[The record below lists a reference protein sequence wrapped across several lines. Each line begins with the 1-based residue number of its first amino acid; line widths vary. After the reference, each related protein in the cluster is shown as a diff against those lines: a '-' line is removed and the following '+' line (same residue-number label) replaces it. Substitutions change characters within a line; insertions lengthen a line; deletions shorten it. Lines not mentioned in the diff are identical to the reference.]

1 MTTRNLAG
9 WARNPG
15 TGKLQWDFIPGD
27 PSLLY
32 RTAPSYTPID
42 TGFQMV
48 ATSHLLSSGVDTYHK
63 WASSKFTY
71 KSRLCWFG
79 GQAPFRITM
88 IDSPA
93 SSFIGTGGK
102 TQSMTRSLDAAVPLV
117 YNHILPTDWAVVSW
131 PVTPAELG
139 TTGFFKVLVEDNKGA
154 QLIFR
159 FSVNADD
166 SKFIFVDGISGND
179 SNSGTWDLPKLTFDN
194 ARVQTGKI
202 AAYKTAAN
210 YPVVD
215 GDASNSSGYV
225 KSHIGLVDGVEFNT
239 TAEQFGASYAAS
251 DLAYINITFN
261 GSVTANANCRVMNYG
276 SKIDR
281 STWWKCKF
289 KNVSVGTVGNDNPAC
304 MFFGNQAGAQDSA
317 PTLPASHANNYL
329 NVIACEK
336 ETSVLTQLF
345 TMFSTRYVC
354 VEENRIFCPSTATV
368 SNGGTGLNFKASGNY
383 ISCRFNYGEGAVS
396 NGDTLGAGL
405 ITFANQASYQCKF
418 QEACYNVLRPIT
430 GRGISFQGGGTL
442 AGGAGQ
448 TIGIEQVYCYRNTI
462 ISQNDGT
469 PMAIARWPAG
479 QEAITLENN
488 LLVSAGAT
496 SIHTAGTTGGHTSVG
511 DNSNHP
517 QSYADAQYKLTTAN
531 RPTMLGIVGAEIAS
545 TLVV

>member
-1 MTTRNLAG
+1 MTTRNLSP

-15 TGKLQWDFIPGD
+15 TGKLQWDFIPSD

-32 RTAPSYTPID
+32 RTAPSYTPVD
-42 TGFQMV
+42 TGFTMV
-48 ATSHLLSSGVDTYHK
+48 ATSHLQESGDDAYHK

-88 IDSPA
+88 IESPA
-93 SSFIGTGGK
+93 TSYIGVSGK
-102 TQSMTRSLDAAVPLV
+102 TQSMTRSLDETVALV
-117 YNHILPTDWAVVSW
+117 YNHVLPTDWAVVSW

-139 TTGFFKVLVEDNKGA
+139 TTGFFKILVEDNKGD

-179 SNSGTWDLPKLTFDN
+179 SNSGSWDLPKMTFDN

-215 GDASNSSGYV
+215 GDAGDLSGFV

-239 TAEQFGASYAAS
+239 TAEQFGASSAAS

-261 GSVTANANCRVMNYG
+261 GSVSANANCRVMYYG
-276 SKIDR
+276 NKTDR
-281 STWWKCKF
+281 SIWWKCKF
-289 KNVSVGTVGNDNPAC
+289 KNVAVGTNGGDNPAC

-336 ETSVLTQLF
+336 NTSVLTQLF

-354 VEENRIFCPSTATV
+354 VEENKMYCPSTATV

-396 NGDTLGAGL
+396 NGDSLGTGL
-405 ITFANQASYQCKF
+405 INFANQASYQCKY
-418 QEACYNVLRPIT
+418 QECCYNVLRPI
-430 GRGISFQGGGTL
+430 GSRGISFQGGGTQ

-448 TIGIEQVYCYRNTI
+448 TTGIEQIYCYRNTI

-469 PMAIARWPAG
+469 PIAIARWPAG
-479 QEAITLENN
+479 QEAITVANN

-496 SIHTAGTTGGHTSVG
+496 SIHTSGTTGGHTLVG

-517 QSYADAQYKLTTAN
+517 QSYADAQYKLTAAN

>member
-1 MTTRNLAG
+1 MPTRNLEWG
-9 WARNPG
+9 RDPVS
-15 TGKLQWDFIPGD
+15 GKLDWSFIPTD
-27 PSLLY
+27 SSNLY
-32 RTAPSYTPID
+32 RTAATYTPTD
-42 TGFQMV
+42 TGFPMV
-48 ATSHLLSSGVDTYHK
+48 ATSHLMASGADAYHK
-63 WASSKFTY
+63 WASTKFKY
-71 KSRLCWFG
+71 QSRLCWFG

-88 IDSPA
+88 IDSP
-93 SSFIGTGGK
+93 SSAYIGSGGK
-102 TQSMTRSLDAAVPLV
+102 TQSMTRSLDATVPLV

-131 PVTPAELG
+131 SPSISDIG
-139 TTGFFKVLVEDNKGA
+139 TSGFFKILVEDNKGEK
-154 QLIFR
+154 LVFR
-159 FSVNADD
+159 FSVKVDD
-166 SKFIFVDGISGND
+166 SKFVFVDGVSGND
-179 SNSGTWDLPKLTFDN
+179 SNNGTWDLPKLTFDN
-194 ARVQTGKI
+194 ARQQTGKI

-215 GDASNSSGYV
+215 GDAGDLSGFV

-239 TAEQFGASYAAS
+239 SAEQFGASSAAS

-261 GSVTANANCRVMNYG
+261 GSVAANANCRVMNYG
-276 SKIDR
+276 NKTDR
-281 STWWKCKF
+281 SIWWKCKF
-289 KNVSVGTVGNDNPAC
+289 KNVVVGTNGGDNPAC

-317 PTLPASHANNYL
+317 PALPASHANNYL

-336 ETSVLTQLF
+336 DTSVLTQLF

-354 VEENRIFCPSTATV
+354 VEENKMYCPPTATV

-396 NGDTLGAGL
+396 NGDTLGTGL
-405 ITFANQASYQCKF
+405 ITFANQASYQCKY
-418 QEACYNVLRPIT
+418 QECCYNVLRPI
-430 GRGISFQGGGTL
+430 GSRGISFQNQGTL

-479 QEAITLENN
+479 QDPITVANN
-488 LLVSAGAT
+488 LLVSTNGT
-496 SIHTAGTTGGHTSVG
+496 SIHTAGTTGGYTSVG

-517 QSYADAQYKLTTAN
+517 QSYADAQYKLTAAN

-545 TLVV
+545 TLVG

>member
-1 MTTRNLAG
+1 MTTRNLAA
-9 WARNPG
+9 WWRDTD
-15 TGKLQWDFIPGD
+15 TGKLQWDFIPSD

-32 RTAPSYTPID
+32 RTAPSYTPVD
-42 TGFQMV
+42 TGFTMV
-48 ATSHLLSSGVDTYHK
+48 ATSHLQESGDDAYHK
-63 WASSKFTY
+63 WASTKFTHQ
-71 KSRLCWFG
+71 SRLCWFG

-88 IDSPA
+88 LESPVT
-93 SSFIGTGGK
+93 SYIGVSGK
-102 TQSMTRSLDAAVPLV
+102 TQSMTRSLDETVALV
-117 YNHILPTDWAVVSW
+117 YNHMLPTNWAVVNWAPTAGDIGSS
-131 PVTPAELG
+131 
-139 TTGFFKVLVEDNKGA
+139 GFFKILVEDNNGDM
-154 QLIFR
+154 LVFR
-159 FSVNADD
+159 FSVEVDD
-166 SKFIFVDGISGND
+166 SKFVFVDGVSGND
-179 SNSGTWDLPKLTFDN
+179 SNAGTWDLPKLTFDN
-194 ARVQTGKI
+194 ARAQTGKI

-225 KSHIGLVDGVEFNT
+225 KSHIGLVDGVEFNA
-239 TAEQFGASYAAS
+239 TAEQFGASSAAS

-276 SKIDR
+276 NKTDR

-336 ETSVLTQLF
+336 DNSVLTQLF

-396 NGDTLGAGL
+396 NGDALGTGL
-405 ITFANQASYQCKF
+405 INFANQASYQCKY
-418 QEACYNVLRPIT
+418 QECCYNVLRPI
-430 GRGISFQGGGTL
+430 GSRGISFQGGGTTS
-442 AGGAGQ
+442 GAVGQ

-469 PMAIARWPAG
+469 PVAIARWPAG
-479 QEAITLENN
+479 QEAITLANN

-496 SIHTAGTTGGHTSVG
+496 SIYTAGTSGGYTSVG

-517 QSYADAQYKLTTAN
+517 QSYADAQYKLTAAN